1 MAKRSRLE
9 IIKDILLILQNNR
22 NAMRPTPLL
31 RRSNLSTTRFK
42 EYFIEMKKK
51 GFVEVSKE
59 DGMVILTET
68 GMRFLEKY
76 KTIVDFIDEF
86 GL

>member
-31 RRSNLSTTRFK
+31 RRYNLSTTRFK